1 MEFLQTPP
9 FKGRTVKASLKEKH
23 VGWEILFGLFLQNKI
38 FHKTQLIG
46 YWDSPGGPVI
56 KNLSC
61 SAGDTGSIPGQG
73 IRILHA
79 LGKLGPRAATT
90 EPEPQ
95 LESPCAEIL
104 RAAAKT
110 QHSKIAK

>member
-61 SAGDTGSIPGQG
+61 SAGDMGSIPGQG

-104 RAAAKT
+104 HAAAKT
-110 QHSKIAK
+110 QHSEIDK